1 MLNNFPTYS
10 YSTDIHMYILA
21 SAANV
26 QSVLSGKPVSAQH
39 SPGQSGGA
47 GDMTGAGR

>member
-1 MLNNFPTYS
+1 
-10 YSTDIHMYILA
+10 MYILA

-47 GDMTGAGR
+47 GDMTVVLVDSPSLII